1 MAISAEQLNVILS
14 ARDKEFAR
22 AMERNQKRVE
32 RFARSSNKDL
42 GAAGKAFDAL
52 GTAAK
57 RLAPLLAAALS
68 VRAIQNAANYA
79 QELRNLSALSG
90 VAASELQAL
99 GAASRTVGISTEKL
113 ADIYKDMNDRV
124 GDFLQ
129 TGGGPMKDFFE
140 TIAPAVG
147 VTAAEFEKLSGP
159 QALQLFVS
167 SLEKA
172 NLTQAEMVFYMEAM
186 ASDATALIP
195 LLRNNGQEMNRLAT
209 EARNSGRV
217 LEDEAVDGLVQ
228 LNEKLQAA
236 SDEIRTK
243 FLTALTTSQDELIAL
258 ADFVRDYGVPAL
270 EGLISFGAQA
280 AEAIGGLAKALG
292 LAAQAWE
299 VFNETAPSLNAPAA
313 PIYNESDRTGPGGP
327 GDPSNTGLYYVD
339 ENGNVVPYGSDA
351 PSEPTPGITGPMRTT
366 INPPVRPPASGGGG
380 SSASRERDQ
389 LIADYERL
397 LDILEPTTKASREF
411 ADQEAKINELMA
423 SGIITREQGNNLIA
437 AAADQMKAAAFE
449 ATALYDAMQGVQS
462 ITENTLMSI
471 ADGTMTTRDA
481 FRTMAADIIKELHRV
496 LVVQRMVGSFESGG
510 GGILGGIFSAFS
522 GRASGGSVMAG
533 TPYMVGEHGREPFIP
548 AQNGRILSTAQAKD
562 ALGGGGDGVTIIQ
575 NNTFGNGVNR
585 AEINAMLPKL
595 VEASKAAVLD
605 AKRRGGSYG
614 GAF

>member
-147 VTAAEFEKLSGP
+147 VTASEFEKLSGP

-186 ASDATALIP
+186 ASDATALLP

-217 LEDEAVDGLVQ
+217 LEDDAVDGLVQ
-228 LNEKLQAA
+228 LNEKLQEA

-280 AEAIGGLAKALG
+280 AEAIGGLASALG
-292 LAAQAWE
+292 MAARAWD
-299 VFNETAPSLNAPAA
+299 VFQGTAPSLNVPAA
-313 PIYNESDRTGPGGP
+313 PIYSETDAQGPGGR
-327 GDPSNTGLYYVD
+327 GDPSGTGLGYIGADGKYHL
-339 ENGNVVPYGSDA
+339 YGEDG
-351 PSEPTPGITGPMRTT
+351 PTEPTPGITGPMRTT
-366 INPPVRPPASGGGG
+366 ITPPRAPSGGGG
-380 SSASRERDQ
+380 SSGKSERDQ
-389 LIADYERL
+389 LIQDYERL
-397 LDILEPTTKASREF
+397 LDVLEPTTKASREF
-411 ADQEAKINELMA
+411 ADQEAKINELISA
-423 SGIITREQGNNLIA
+423 GIITREQGNNLIA
-437 AAADQMKAAAFE
+437 AATDQMKAAAFE

-462 ITENTLMSI
+462 SMEGAFMSMV
-471 ADGTMTTRDA
+471 DGTMSAKDA
-481 FRTMAADIIKELHRV
+481 FRSMAADIIKELYRV

-510 GGILGGIFSAFS
+510 GGILGSIFSAFS

-562 ALGGGGDGVTIIQ
+562 ALGGGNNGVTVIQ
-575 NNTFGNGVNR
+575 NNTFGAGVSR
-585 AEINAMLPKL
+585 AEIQSMLPKI
-595 VEASKAAVLD
+595 VEASKAAVFD
-605 AKRRGGSYG
+605 AQRRSINGMG
-614 GAF
+614 

>member
-14 ARDKEFAR
+14 AKDREFAK
-22 AMERNQKRVE
+22 AMERNQRRVE
-32 RFARSSNKDL
+32 RFASRSQKDL
-42 GAAGKAFDAL
+42 GNAGKAFTAL
-52 GTAAK
+52 GAAAK
-57 RLAPLLAAALS
+57 RLAPILAAALS
-68 VRAIQNAANYA
+68 VRAIQNAATYA

-90 VAASELQAL
+90 VAASDLQAL

-147 VTAAEFEKLSGP
+147 VTAAQFEKLSGP
-159 QALQLFVS
+159 DALQLFVS

-186 ASDATALIP
+186 ASDATALLP
-195 LLRNNGQEMNRLAT
+195 LLRDNGKEMNRLAT

-217 LEDEAVDGLVQ
+217 LEDDAVDGLVQ

-243 FLTALTTSQDELIAL
+243 FLTALTSSQDELIAL
-258 ADFVRDYGVPAL
+258 ADFVRDFGVPAL
-270 EGLISFGAQA
+270 EGLIKFGGQA
-280 AEAIGGLAKALG
+280 AEAVGGLASILG
-292 LAAQAWE
+292 MAAQAWA

-313 PIYNESDRTGPGGP
+313 PIYGESERTGPGAP
-327 GDPSNTGLYYVD
+327 DTTNTGLFYVD
-339 ENGNVVPYGSDA
+339 ENRNVVEYGANA

-366 INPPVRPPASGGGG
+366 ITPPRAPTGGGG
-380 SSASRERDQ
+380 SSAASERDR
-389 LIADYERL
+389 LIQDYERL
-397 LDILEPTTKASREF
+397 LDALEPATKASREF
-411 ADQEAKINELMA
+411 ADQEAKINELVVA
-423 SGIITREQGNNLIA
+423 GIIPREKGTQLIA
-437 AAADQMKAAAFE
+437 AAKDAMNAAALE

-462 ITENTLMSI
+462 SMENAFMSI
-471 ADGTMTTRDA
+471 EDGTMTAKDA
-481 FRTMAADIIKELHRV
+481 FRAMAADIIKELYRV
-496 LVVQRMVGSFESGG
+496 LVVQRLVGSFESGG
-510 GGILGGIFSAFS
+510 GGILGSVFSAFS

-533 TPYMVGEHGREPFIP
+533 QPYMVGENGREPFIP

-562 ALGGGGDGVTIIQ
+562 AMGGGGDGVTIIQ

>member
-147 VTAAEFEKLSGP
+147 VTASEFEKLSGP

-186 ASDATALIP
+186 ASDATALLP

-280 AEAIGGLAKALG
+280 AEAIGGLASALG
-292 LAAQAWE
+292 MAARAWD
-299 VFNETAPSLNAPAA
+299 VFQGTAPSLNVPAA
-313 PIYNESDRTGPGGP
+313 PIYGETDAQGPGGP
-327 GDPSNTGLYYVD
+327 GDPSSTGLYYVD
-339 ENGNVVPYGSDA
+339 ENKNVVPYGADA
-351 PSEPTPGITGPMRTT
+351 PSEPIPGITGPMRAT
-366 INPPVRPPASGGGG
+366 INAPVRPPASGGA
-380 SSASRERDQ
+380 SASRERDK

-411 ADQEAKINELMA
+411 ADQEAKINELVA
-423 SGIITREQGNNLIA
+423 AGIITREQGNNLIA
-437 AAADQMKAAAFE
+437 AATDQMKAAAFE

-462 ITENTLMSI
+462 SMENAFMSMV
-471 ADGTMTTRDA
+471 DGTMTAKDA
-481 FRTMAADIIKELHRV
+481 FRTMAADIIKELYRV

-510 GGILGGIFSAFS
+510 GGILGSIFSAFS

-533 TPYMVGEHGREPFIP
+533 QPYMVGENGREPFIP

-562 ALGGGGDGVTIIQ
+562 ALGGGGGGVTIIQ
-575 NNTFGNGVNR
+575 KNTFGNGVNR